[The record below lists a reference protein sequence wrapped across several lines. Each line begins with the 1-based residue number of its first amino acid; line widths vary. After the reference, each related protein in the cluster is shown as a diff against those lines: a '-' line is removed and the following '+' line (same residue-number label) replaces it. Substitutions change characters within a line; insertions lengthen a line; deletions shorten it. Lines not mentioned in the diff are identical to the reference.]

1 MNRFRNGILAML
13 LTASP
18 ALGIS
23 SPGQLCRA
31 AVELASGKYQQCR
44 LTAESK
50 FARTGDGSKRMT
62 SFSKCEEKLS
72 TALTR
77 AVDRYGAANCTAS
90 TVTEYD
96 SLLVQC
102 SDVVAT
108 ASGPGGRLPYCGNG
122 VIDVAGE
129 QCDGSDLGEETCE
142 RLTFAGGTLA
152 CDSNCRLDATGCIH
166 PTPTPSP
173 IPTPTPTPRI
183 FADSV
188 AGFSSTQGQA
198 GWFYG
203 NYTSPPDA
211 GSFQQSSV
219 FDAGPFVPPF
229 DTGVW
234 WITPVQSYSAIWAS
248 GQSPGGQPGSCG
260 GVLAF
265 GEWSVRRWVSPTAGT
280 VSISGNIWLQ
290 TSGSDGAVAHIL
302 IDGAEKLLRPLDGSE
317 LTPVPYVVSAT
328 LNVGSTVDLVASP
341 HLCET
346 NDWVGFTATI
356 EQVP

>member
-1 MNRFRNGILAML
+1 MNRLWNSILAML
-13 LTASP
+13 LMASP

-31 AVELASGKYQQCR
+31 AVELTSGKYQQCR

-50 FARTGDGSKRMT
+50 FARTGDVSKRTT
-62 SFSKCEEKLS
+62 SLSKCAEKLS

-90 TVTEYD
+90 TLTEYD

-102 SDVVAT
+102 SDVLVT

-129 QCDGSDLGEETCE
+129 QCDGSDLGDETCE
-142 RLTFAGGTLA
+142 RLTFSGGTLA
-152 CDSNCRLDATGCIH
+152 CNSNCRLDATGCIH

-173 IPTPTPTPRI
+173 IPTPTPTPGI
-183 FADSV
+183 LADSV
-188 AGFSSTQGQA
+188 AGFSNVQGQA

-203 NYTSPPDA
+203 SYTSPPDA
-211 GSFQQSSV
+211 GSFQPSSV
-219 FDAGPFVPPF
+219 FDTGPFIPPF

-234 WITPVQSYSAIWAS
+234 WVTPVQSWSAIWAS
-248 GQSPGGQPGSCG
+248 GQSPGGQTESCG
-260 GVLAF
+260 RLPL
-265 GEWSVRRWVSPTAGT
+265 GEWSVRRWVSPVAGPVT
-280 VSISGNIWLQ
+280 INGAIWLQ
-290 TSGSDGAVAHIL
+290 TGGSDGAVAHVV
-302 IDGAEKLLRPLDGSE
+302 IDGQEVLLRPLDGSE
-317 LTPVPYVVSAT
+317 VAPVPYSLSAT
-328 LNVGSTVDLVASP
+328 LNVGSTVDLVTSP
-341 HLCET
+341 HLRDC